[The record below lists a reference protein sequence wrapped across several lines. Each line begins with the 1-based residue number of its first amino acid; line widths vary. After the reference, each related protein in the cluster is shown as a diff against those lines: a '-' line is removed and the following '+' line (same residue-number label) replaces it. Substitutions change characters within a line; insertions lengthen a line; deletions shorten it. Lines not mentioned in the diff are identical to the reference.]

1 MRTGAAL
8 AMSTCA
14 CAVVLRAAGVRRRVA
29 RRMSD
34 KRRPHKI
41 TRTTGTDFREKACQS
56 FAQGFGIG
64 GSGAYIGIVG
74 AV

>member
-1 MRTGAAL
+1 MCTGAAPVL
-8 AMSTCA
+8 PAFA
-14 CAVVLRAAGVRRRVA
+14 RAVVMRAAGMRRRVA